1 MVFVE
6 EEKDEWAG
14 IDQQPEKKIVSM
26 YYTIVKVMFELYVF

>member
-6 EEKDEWAG
+6 EEKDEWVG

-26 YYTIVKVMFELYVF
+26 YYTILKVMFESCVF